1 MRCLSKA
8 RISKFGIQ
16 TAFNRALPF
25 SEAPVLK
32 EALPYLKRSVGF
44 AEADVCSVEDARIR
58 EGTPGFSKNIIDGSE
73 PGTPGFEF
81 RNI

>member
-1 MRCLSKA
+1 VKRSLQA
-8 RISKFGIQ
+8 RIAKFGVQ

-32 EALPYLKRSVGF
+32 EALPYIKRSIGF
-44 AEADVCSVEDARIR
+44 AEAEVWSVEDARSQ
-58 EGTPGFSKNIIDGSE
+58 EGTPGFSKNIIDGAE
-73 PGTPGFEF
+73 PGAPGFEF